1 MSNVLVGVGGSG
13 QHVVHAY
20 LRMLALT
27 ACRASDVPNVY
38 IVDADARVGEAG
50 LCSDIAELHQRLTQ
64 PLAQENRPS
73 FALIRPY
80 FEPHADSTPGL
91 AQKNLEL
98 DACPEVIKDIFLTDD
113 PADGAHASANDRTVD
128 LLQGMMAN
136 AKVGAMAF
144 GFKVMRVGSDKSLI
158 EVNFG
163 APDRGGK
170 ASFNLLSDVKNAR
183 VAVVGSSFGG
193 TGSGVIPA
201 LVRFLSAQAAG
212 RPMAVRAFMTLPWFE
227 IDAGGNSAAS
237 IQAGGIDPKKRNAAL
252 GLRTYLNEL
261 DNATGNSNY
270 VVAQFLGDT
279 ATRQDRGNYNQGE
292 DPHVFNLVLATSIQ
306 SFLLETVDTGAVAGG
321 GQGRRKLYGMFTDKS
336 DEATGVFSADNSA
349 HLRFRVKP
357 DDNRQFLDIVK
368 EAEVLALTLEKG
380 AEFITPGPNQFK
392 VEGAVKQA
400 EPEALIELCKNI
412 ATTYEKKPLVKK
424 GSFFSKKEFAPDEVY
439 GKLAEALRRV
449 STTVRRSLLWVDD
462 HRKTDDRPSGIAF
475 PSLGHLFTVQRAE
488 GRSLDILPAKEDYLQ
503 TQWDAYGLKIK
514 RKEGK
519 GKSTE
524 LTAKTERISQAFAL
538 FMNCLFNDKNY
549 VEELMSLSAN
559 QAGAPVYEVAAQML
573 AEAVFAEVIEA
584 RAASRSTDNLRDAQD
599 NRKSTGQLKA
609 FIKGV
614 MVNPDPDGSRLC
626 VLSKSMLDGAVGDAV
641 GGSSQDPIHEDHP
654 VSLRQIDPYLG
665 ISKEQNYD
673 ISAVAKLAAG
683 TAWFPESALKGIP
696 NVIAPLLLQEWRLGL
711 SHQSSSDEEGL
722 FEERN
727 SVRLSQLG
735 LFQHAT
741 KVVEAGFWLTFTKD
755 SRVKLI
761 DLDTNKGLRNSAFC
775 QLVNKELK
783 DHRGSAVENALPS
796 RALVLSDSQGK
807 NAGRV
812 VLVADAHCGWYLPAN
827 SVARQF
833 FGRIMAELPS
843 IKYGRFKLDRAW
855 VGHGA
860 PERPTPGSFDAN
872 LIAGFQAFVK
882 RIVKMAGK
890 NSAPWVVAMREV
902 ETCIGRLGLDESSL
916 QFQRSG
922 TFALELGA
930 GAEVTEVALLSPK
943 ALDNIKDL
951 LVEKPVYFFVG
962 DENKGTDAWNEL
974 WPIKGAAWEHLDPP
988 EKSEAANPITA
999 VCTVARDSHIDQR
1012 SAWEIVN
1019 LRLNLRG
1026 LGTKDFKYPF
1036 GKGQIPGS
1044 SESTEQLPWAA
1055 AIWPNFKAEDWTCY
1069 YAGGVWES
1077 ASKKLVDFDNG
1088 NSFKTE
1094 EWELRFYGDKFPEKP
1109 DASQLQQDTEPNMAP
1124 LFGLIGTVVKQMPVK
1139 LTGVPRSVELVISGR
1154 IMGSMPIV
1162 LKPLPDNMRGGR
1174 CDVAIDFGTSNTC
1187 MAYKEEGSQ
1196 TAKPLALIPGEHLF
1210 DAQLPYLTALL
1221 GPRKAP
1227 NEKEPLAEKFF
1238 KSPRAPV
1245 FHFQSFNKLR
1255 KSGIAGSIPSE
1266 LINLRSSTHSGQAIY
1281 LEKNSSEFERNF
1293 GLDKEWSAARPR
1305 AMRQAVVTPH
1315 FTPFPPDPGGLEN
1328 TTDLAQFL
1336 GSGLHRGFK
1345 WPASIGDG
1353 TENYGFRAV
1362 YLEQILMTA
1371 CASLRYAGVRDVSR
1385 FVGTYPAAFEDSYR
1399 ETYKNHLSKL
1409 VSSCFALSGLKL
1421 SLSTDILMKS
1431 ETVSAL
1437 ASTDIGRDISVS
1449 IDMGGGTTDVG
1460 YIVPGMRNGTRNRF
1474 SFMSSVKYAGTDLL
1488 RALIK
1493 SPALTDLL
1501 GDVTDTDEIKLD
1513 KLSIMIRRGVSLN
1526 KPSVNKVARAFF
1538 EALFEYVFGIL
1549 AAIASNEN
1557 FPQNKQIKIY
1567 LFGNGFKLISVFLG
1581 IKPEDFLKDVINSLK
1596 AAGLFTPEIAERI
1609 ELADQRGS
1617 DTKLSLIQGALFG
1630 KVGGGDAS
1638 ERSISEKLLQ
1648 EVEEEGHGRV
1658 AIWYPCVRKPGGAV
1672 SQVTLGTKSERQ
1684 EVGQATS
1691 SLRDELFVD
1700 IDDLDSLKR
1709 SFPITFKYWDKTK
1722 ALTAIFN
1729 NAPQKNL
1736 VSLGSYYLE
1745 GRDGVTSSF
1754 ARVVLP
1760 ALAESTSA
1768 GVNNDNY

>member
-38 IVDADARVGEAG
+38 IVDADARVGEDR

-91 AQKNLEL
+91 VQKNLEL

-128 LLQGMMAN
+128 LKQGMMAN

-144 GFKVMRVGSDKSLI
+144 GFKVMKVESDKSLI
-158 EVNFG
+158 DVNFG
-163 APDRGGK
+163 APDREGK

-227 IDAGGNSAAS
+227 IDAGGKSAAS
-237 IQAGGIDPKKRNAAL
+237 NQVGGIDPKKRNAAL

-261 DNATGNSNY
+261 DNATGHSNY
-270 VVAQFLGDT
+270 VVAQFLGDI
-279 ATRQDRGNYNQGE
+279 AIRQDRGNYNQGE
-292 DPHVFNLVLATSIQ
+292 APHVFNLVLATSIQ

-336 DEATGVFSADNSA
+336 DEATGVFSADKSA

-357 DDNRQFLDIVK
+357 DDNRQLLDIVK
-368 EAEVLALTLEKG
+368 EAEVLALALEKG

-392 VEGAVKQA
+392 VEGSVKQP

-424 GSFFSKKEFAPDEVY
+424 GSLFMKKEFAPDEVY
-439 GKLAEALRRV
+439 GKLADALRRV

-475 PSLGHLFTVQRAE
+475 PSLGHLFTVQRVE

-503 TQWDAYGLKIK
+503 MQWDAYGLKIK

-519 GKSTE
+519 EKSTE

-549 VEELMSLSAN
+549 VEELMSLSVN

-573 AEAVFAEVIEA
+573 AEAVFSEVIEA

-599 NRKSTGQLKA
+599 NRRATGQLKA

-727 SVRLSQLG
+727 SVRLSPLG

-890 NSAPWVVAMREV
+890 NNAPWVVAMREV

-922 TFALELGA
+922 SFPLELGA
-930 GAEVTEVALLSPK
+930 GPEVTEVALLSPK

-951 LVEKPVYFFVG
+951 LIEKPVYFFVG

-974 WPIKGAAWEHLDPP
+974 WPIKGTAWEHLDPP
-988 EKSEAANPITA
+988 ERSESTNPITA
-999 VCTVARDSHIDQR
+999 VCTVARDEHIEQR

-1077 ASKKLVDFDNG
+1077 ASKNLVDFDNG

-1109 DASQLQQDTEPNMAP
+1109 DASQLQDGESNTVSF
-1124 LFGLIGTVVKQMPVK
+1124 FGLIGTVVKQMPVK

-1162 LKPLPDNMRGGR
+1162 LKPLPENMRGGR

-1187 MAYKEEGSQ
+1187 MAFKEEGSE

-1210 DAQLPYLTALL
+1210 DTQLPYLTALL

-1227 NEKEPLAEKFF
+1227 NEKEPLAEYFF
-1238 KSPRAPV
+1238 QSPRAPV
-1245 FHFQSFNKLR
+1245 FHFQSFNKKR
-1255 KSGIAGSIPSE
+1255 KNGVPGSIPSE
-1266 LINLRSSTHSGQAIY
+1266 LINLRSPSHSGQAVY
-1281 LEKNSSEFERNF
+1281 LEKYSNEFEKNF
-1293 GLDKEWSAARPR
+1293 GLDKELLARPR
-1305 AMRQAVVTPH
+1305 SMRQAVVTPH

-1328 TTDLAQFL
+1328 ITDLAQFL
-1336 GSGLHRGFK
+1336 GAGLHRGFK
-1345 WPASIGDG
+1345 WPASVGDG

-1362 YLEQILMTA
+1362 YLEQILMAA
-1371 CASLRYAGVRDVSR
+1371 CASLRYAGIRDVTR
-1385 FVGTYPAAFEDSYR
+1385 FVGTYPAAFEETYR

-1409 VSSCFALSGLKL
+1409 MKSCFAQSGLKL
-1421 SLSTDILMKS
+1421 SLATDVLMKS

-1437 ASTDIGRDISVS
+1437 ASTDIGRDICVS

-1460 YIVPGMRNGTRNRF
+1460 YVVPGMRNGEREHF
-1474 SFMSSVKYAGTDLL
+1474 SFMSSVRYAGTDLL
-1488 RALIK
+1488 RALVK
-1493 SPALTDLL
+1493 SPALADLL
-1501 GDVTDTDEIKLD
+1501 GDVTDADEIKLD

-1526 KPSVNKVARAFF
+1526 KPSVSKVARAYF

-1549 AAIASNEN
+1549 SAIASDEN
-1557 FPQNKQIKIY
+1557 FPKNKKINVY
-1567 LFGNGFKLISVFLG
+1567 LFGNGFKLINVFLG
-1581 IKPEDFLKDVINSLK
+1581 IKPNDFLRDVINNLK
-1596 AAGLFTPEIAERI
+1596 TAGLFTPEIASRI
-1609 ELADQRGS
+1609 DLVSQQG
-1617 DTKLSLIQGALFG
+1617 DTKLALIEGALYG
-1630 KVGGGDAS
+1630 KVGGGDDLS
-1638 ERSISEKLLQ
+1638 SSQRMLRDV
-1648 EVEEEGHGRV
+1648 EVEGHGRV
-1658 AIWYPCVRKPGGAV
+1658 AVWYPCVRKPEGAV
-1672 SQVTLGTKSERQ
+1672 SRVTLGTKAERL
-1684 EVGQATS
+1684 EVMLDNS
-1691 SLRDELFVD
+1691 SLREALSVD
-1700 IDDLDSLKR
+1700 IDDMESLKK
-1709 SFPITFKYWDKTK
+1709 SFPITSKYWPDTK

-1760 ALAESTSA
+1760 VLAASTSV
-1768 GVNNDNY
+1768 GVDHGNL

>member
-27 ACRASDVPNVY
+27 ACRASDIPNVY
-38 IVDADARVGEAG
+38 IVDADARVGESG

-64 PLAQENRPS
+64 PVAQENRPC

-212 RPMAVRAFMTLPWFE
+212 RPVAVRAFMTLPWFE

-252 GLRTYLNEL
+252 GLRTYLSEL

-336 DEATGVFSADNSA
+336 EEADGVFTADKSS

-368 EAEVLALTLEKG
+368 EADVLALVLEKG

-392 VEGAVKQA
+392 VEGAVKQT

-412 ATTYEKKPLVKK
+412 ATTYEKKPLIKK
-424 GSFFSKKEFAPDEVY
+424 GSFFMKKELAPDEVY

-475 PSLGHLFTVQRAE
+475 PPLGHLFVVQKAD
-488 GRSLDILPAKEDYLQ
+488 GRSLDILPASEDYLRA
-503 TQWDAYGLKIK
+503 QWDAYGLNIK

-519 GKSTE
+519 GKATE

-538 FMNCLFNDKNY
+538 FMNCMFNDKNY
-549 VEELMSLSAN
+549 VEELMSLSTN
-559 QAGAPVYEVAAQML
+559 QAGAPIYEVAAQML

-599 NRKSTGQLKA
+599 NRKATGQLKA

-711 SHQSSSDEEGL
+711 SRHTSSDEEGL
-722 FEERN
+722 FEQRN

-761 DLDTNKGLRNSAFC
+761 DLDTNQGLRNSAFC

-783 DHRGSAVENALPS
+783 DHKGSAVENALPS

-812 VLVADAHCGWYLPAN
+812 VLVADSHCGWYLPAN

-843 IKYGRFKLDRAW
+843 VKYGRFKLDRAW

-860 PERPTPGSFDAN
+860 PEQPTPGSFDAN

-890 NSAPWVVAMREV
+890 NTAPWVVAMREV
-902 ETCIGRLGLDESSL
+902 ETCIDRLGLEESSL

-922 TFALELGA
+922 SFFLELGA

-951 LVEKPVYFFVG
+951 LIEKPVYFFVG

-988 EKSEAANPITA
+988 EKSEAASPITA

-1055 AIWPNFKAEDWTCY
+1055 AIWPNFKAEDWKCY

-1094 EWELRFYGDKFPEKP
+1094 EWELRFYGDKFPDKP
-1109 DASQLQQDTEPNMAP
+1109 DASQLSDGESDATPS
-1124 LFGLIGTVVKQMPVK
+1124 FGLIGTVLKQMPVK
-1139 LTGVPRSVELVISGR
+1139 LTGVPRAVELVISGR

-1162 LKPLPDNMRGGR
+1162 LKSLPENMRGRR
-1174 CDVAIDFGTSNTC
+1174 CDIAIDFGTSNTC
-1187 MAYKEEGSQ
+1187 MAFKEEGSD

-1210 DAQLPYLTALL
+1210 DTQLPYMTALL

-1255 KSGIAGSIPSE
+1255 KDGVPGSIPSE
-1266 LINLRSSTHSGQAIY
+1266 LINLRSPSHSGQTLY
-1281 LEKNSSEFERNF
+1281 LQKYKDEFERDF
-1293 GLDKEWSAARPR
+1293 GLDKDLCSRPKS
-1305 AMRQAVVTPH
+1305 MQQAVVTPH
-1315 FTPFPPDPGGLEN
+1315 FTPFPPDPGGLESA
-1328 TTDLAQFL
+1328 TDLAQFL
-1336 GSGLHRGFK
+1336 GAGLHRGFK
-1345 WPASIGDG
+1345 WPAAVGDG
-1353 TENYGFRAV
+1353 TENYGFRSV
-1362 YLEQILMTA
+1362 YLEQILMAA
-1371 CASLRYAGVRDVSR
+1371 CASLRWAGIRDVTR
-1385 FVGTYPAAFEDSYR
+1385 FVGTYPHAFEESYR

-1409 VSSCFALSGLKL
+1409 VKFCFAQSGLKL
-1421 SLSTDILMKS
+1421 SLATGVLMKS

-1437 ASTDIGRDISVS
+1437 ASTDIGRDICVS

-1460 YIVPGMRNGTRNRF
+1460 FVVPGMRNGEKDLF

-1488 RALIK
+1488 RALVK

-1501 GDVTDTDEIKLD
+1501 GDVTDTDELKLD
-1513 KLSIMIRRGVSLN
+1513 SLSIKIRQGVSLN
-1526 KPSVNKVARAFF
+1526 KPSVSKVARAFF

-1549 AAIASNEN
+1549 SAITSNEN
-1557 FPQNKQIKIY
+1557 FPKNKQINVY
-1567 LFGNGFKLISVFLG
+1567 LFGNGFKLINVFLG

-1596 AAGLFTPEIAERI
+1596 TAGLFTPEIAARI
-1609 ELADQRGS
+1609 QLAEQKGDA
-1617 DTKLSLIQGALFG
+1617 KLALIEGALYG

-1638 ERSISEKLLQ
+1638 DESRSQKLLR
-1648 EVEEEGHGRV
+1648 EVEDEGHGRV
-1658 AIWYPCVRKPGGAV
+1658 AIWYPCIRKPGGPV
-1672 SQVTLGTKSERQ
+1672 SQVTLGTKAERL
-1684 EVGQATS
+1684 EMVLDNSA
-1691 SLRDELFVD
+1691 LREALSV
-1700 IDDLDSLKR
+1700 DLDDMSALTR
-1709 SFPITFKYWDKTK
+1709 SFPITSKYWADTK

-1745 GRDGVTSSF
+1745 GREGVNSSF

-1760 ALAESTSA
+1760 VLAASTSA
-1768 GVNNDNY
+1768 GVSHGNF